1 LCESLETLEIDDTE
15 DLRHFLRGPALSRE
29 DEGLVG
35 ETKYTWDPRTDII
48 YTDAETESGSLS
60 LSFLKPLIHRRSFL
74 GGRLRFPKTAQD
86 ILNTKLGGEIL
97 IVAYPDME
105 KYESEQKR
113 CWKVWFFEVDLGR
126 RMKSIESELMTI
138 LDVALLF
145 ECEQIFDVD
154 TGLRHPTRIAVSKST
169 MVEFS
174 ESVFN
179 YQRIGE
185 YLARKEFQDGIR

>member
-1 LCESLETLEIDDTE
+1 
-15 DLRHFLRGPALSRE
+15 LRGPVLSRE

-35 ETKYTWDPRTDII
+35 NTKCTWDPRTDII
-48 YTDAETESGSLS
+48 YTDAETESGPLS
-60 LSFLKPLIHRRSFL
+60 LSFLKPLVHRRSFL

-86 ILNTKLGGEIL
+86 VFDTELGDEIL

-105 KYESEQKR
+105 RYEKGQKR
-113 CWKVWFFEVDLGR
+113 CWKVWFLEVDLGGQ
-126 RMKSIESELMTI
+126 MKSIESELMTI

-145 ECEQIFDVD
+145 ECKQIIDVD

-169 MVEFS
+169 MVQFP
-174 ESVFN
+174 ESVFD

-185 YLARKEFQDGIR
+185 YLARKELQDWTR

>member
-1 LCESLETLEIDDTE
+1 M
-15 DLRHFLRGPALSRE
+15 
-29 DEGLVG
+29 
-35 ETKYTWDPRTDII
+35 
-48 YTDAETESGSLS
+48 
-60 LSFLKPLIHRRSFL
+60 
-74 GGRLRFPKTAQD
+74 
-86 ILNTKLGGEIL
+86 
-97 IVAYPDME
+97 AYPDME

-185 YLARKEFQDGIR
+185 YLARKEFQDGTR